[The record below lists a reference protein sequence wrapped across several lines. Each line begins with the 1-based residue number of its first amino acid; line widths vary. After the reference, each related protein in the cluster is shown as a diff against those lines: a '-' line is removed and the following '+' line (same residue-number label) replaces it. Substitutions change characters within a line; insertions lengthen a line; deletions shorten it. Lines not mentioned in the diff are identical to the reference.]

1 VEIPIEF
8 GIFSVG
14 DEGVVVEHH
23 LPRQTVTAIQFD
35 FVAELT
41 NLLSE
46 PFAYDPNNLVLNSD
60 PNNWFSPFV
69 PEGDASMIDEIHSGS
84 CYQDYVRNVR
94 AKIPDRENCV
104 IAPHLSVFGWH

>member
-1 VEIPIEF
+1 MNCNWAV
-8 GIFSVG
+8 
-14 DEGVVVEHH
+14 
-23 LPRQTVTAIQFD
+23 IQFD

-84 CYQDYVRNVR
+84 CYQDYVRNVW
-94 AKIPDRENCV
+94 AKRPDRANCV
-104 IAPHLSVFGWH
+104 IAPIQVYLDGTHVDGRERFSLEPLLWTFTGFR